1 MMRTASDPGT
11 LALLIDVEQ
20 FLYAEAEYLD
30 DYRLDEWLALFADD
44 LHYWI
49 PLRKN
54 VRHDRRDTQYTR
66 PHQDISWFEEHKD
79 GLTRRVR
86 QLQTGV
92 HWAEEPLSRT
102 SHLVSNVRLAA
113 IHPDSQAPERVEV
126 HYRFLIYRNRLE
138 TETDLL
144 VGKKEDCLIRA
155 AEGWKIQKRKVL
167 LDQNVLL
174 AKNLSF
180 FL

>member
-1 MMRTASDPGT
+1 MTRMVSDPQT
-11 LALLIDVEQ
+11 LALLIEVEQ
-20 FLYAEAEYLD
+20 FLYAEAECLD

-44 LHYWI
+44 LHYWV

-54 VRHDRRDTQYTR
+54 VRHDQRAAEYSR
-66 PHQDISWFEEHKD
+66 PHEEISWFEENKG
-79 GLTRRVR
+79 GLARRVR
-86 QLQTGV
+86 QIQTGV

-102 SHLVSNVRLAA
+102 SHLVTNVRLGA
-113 IHPDSQAPERVEV
+113 IHPDCRRPEQVEV
-126 HYRFLIYRNRLE
+126 RYRFLVYRNRLE
-138 TETDLL
+138 TETDVL
-144 VGKKEDCLIRA
+144 VGKKEDSLILTA
-155 AEGWKIQKRKVL
+155 DGWKIRKRKVM